1 MSETLEGRGVPVDP
15 WASVRRGAEAD
26 RGAAVGQRGEA
37 DRDVAVDGEMTVA
50 TAFAGMKDVGIETV
64 MPVVFTAGCPECREK
79 FELGAEAFMLAIGGS
94 SRTTFYSFTCPQCGE
109 AVRKPAGERIV
120 GLLMGAGV
128 RTLRLQGS

>member
-1 MSETLEGRGVPVDP
+1 
-15 WASVRRGAEAD
+15 
-26 RGAAVGQRGEA
+26 
-37 DRDVAVDGEMTVA
+37 MTVA

-64 MPVVFTAGCPECREK
+64 MPVVFTAGCPECRGK

-109 AVRKPAGERIV
+109 AVRKPAGERIA